1 MAAASLGWRGRQEAD
16 GRVLLSGLC
25 IFLAIMLGFPTVANL
40 WYSVSNVSFQDLS
53 SSELVG
59 LRNFKDALSD
69 PGVWDALLFSLRF
82 ALISTVFQVV
92 SALALVFILR
102 PLLQA
107 RPWLMALL
115 MLPMM
120 VSPAMMGMMYRLILN
135 EFIGPVPAYLD
146 MLGIYVNF
154 LGRENVYTTL
164 VAMEVLQ
171 WTPFAL
177 LILHTARQSIVPE
190 IEEAAVVDGA
200 TGMKLNFLVMLPM
213 MLPTIGIV
221 AFIRFIDGFRVFDH
235 IFVLTGGG
243 PGNETTS
250 ISIYIYKLFFK
261 QSEIGE
267 AVALS
272 VVLLLASLVLLQA
285 GLRVVLRRSAV

>member
-1 MAAASLGWRGRQEAD
+1 VATRRGWQEQQRRD
-16 GRVLLSGLC
+16 GRLLLSGLC
-25 IFLAIMLGFPTVANL
+25 VFLAIMLGFPTVANL
-40 WYSVSNVSFQDLS
+40 WYSFSDVSFQDLS
-53 SSELVG
+53 GSGFVG
-59 LRNFKDALSD
+59 LANYSAVLTD
-69 PGVWDALLFSLRF
+69 PGMWDALGFSLRF
-82 ALISTVFQVV
+82 AIVATVLQVV
-92 SALALVFILR
+92 GALILVFVLHPIV
-102 PLLQA
+102 QK
-107 RPWLMALL
+107 RPWLIALL

-146 MLGIYVNF
+146 MFGIYVNF
-154 LGRENVYTTL
+154 LGRDNVYATI
-164 VAMEVLQ
+164 VGIEVLQ
-171 WTPFAL
+171 WTPFAFLVL
-177 LILHTARQSIVPE
+177 LTARQSILPE

-200 TGMKLNFLVMLPM
+200 TGTKLNFLVIMPM

-221 AFIRFIDGFRVFDH
+221 TFIRFIDGFRVFDH

-261 QSEIGE
+261 QSELGE

-272 VVLLLASLVLLQA
+272 VALLLASLVLLQA
-285 GLRVVLRRSAV
+285 GLRLVVRRSEK

>member
-1 MAAASLGWRGRQEAD
+1 MAERRGWQGQQKAD
-16 GRVLLSGLC
+16 GRLLLSGLC
-25 IFLAIMLGFPTVANL
+25 VFLAIMLGFPTVANL
-40 WYSVSNVSFQDLS
+40 WYSFSDVSFQDLTGRGF
-53 SSELVG
+53 VG
-59 LRNFKDALSD
+59 LDNYRAALSD
-69 PGVWDALLFSLRF
+69 SNMWSALWFSLRF
-82 ALISTVFQVV
+82 AILATLLQLV
-92 SALALVFILR
+92 AALVLVFVLHPLVQKR
-102 PLLQA
+102 PSLI
-107 RPWLMALL
+107 ALL

-146 MLGIYVNF
+146 MLGVYVNF
-154 LGRENVYTTL
+154 LGRNNVYATL
-164 VAMEVLQ
+164 VGIEVLQ
-171 WTPFAL
+171 WTPFAFLVL
-177 LILHTARQSIVPE
+177 LTARQSILPE

-200 TGMKLNFLVMLPM
+200 TGTKLNFLVILPM
-213 MLPTIGIV
+213 LMPTIAIV
-221 AFIRFIDGFRVFDH
+221 TFIRFIDAFRVFDH

-261 QSEIGE
+261 QSELGE

-285 GLRVVLRRSAV
+285 GLRVVVRRSDR